1 MKRLLVVGD
10 VAWDVF
16 MRPSGELVWGS
27 DVYGQ
32 VDIFPGGA
40 AANVAVWAKR
50 LGSDVR
56 LLGKVGDDRLG
67 TLMLEHLASEGIAGD
82 IMTVKGGETTRIG
95 VIVRQDGEHAF
106 VTDHSDPLRL
116 TSEDLPESLLDGAGA
131 LFITGYGIFM
141 ARSPAF
147 AANLLDAA
155 RQRGVAVAFDPAS
168 FSLVA
173 RYGAQ
178 RLMGEMGRLDVLL
191 ASEEEGAALLGLKPG
206 AGAADLE
213 ALLEYAEVVVVKRGS
228 KGATVLERG
237 ARTDDPAVEVDAV
250 DATGAGD
257 AFDAAFLD
265 AYLRGLPAKE
275 CLRRANAL
283 GAAVASRLGAQTRR

>member
-10 VAWDVF
+10 IAWDVF

-27 DVYGQ
+27 DVYGH

-56 LLGKVGDDRLG
+56 LLGKLGDDRLG
-67 TLMLEHLASEGIAGD
+67 MLMLEHLASEGVAGD
-82 IMTVKGGETTRIG
+82 VITVKGRETTRIG

-131 LFITGYGIFM
+131 LFFTGYGIFM

-173 RYGAQ
+173 RYGPQ
-178 RLMGEMGRLDVLL
+178 RLMGEIGRLEVLL
-191 ASEEEGAALLGLKPG
+191 ANEEEGAALLGLKPG

-213 ALLEYAEVVVVKRGS
+213 GLLDYAEVVVVKRGP

-250 DATGAGD
+250 DTTGAGD

-265 AYLRGLPAKE
+265 AYLRGLPRNE

-283 GAAVASRLGAQTRR
+283 GAAVASRPGAQARA